1 MTANREEANRVV
13 IDRLHQLPL
22 FMGAVIVCFVF
33 VVPTLIGSA
42 LLQPTVG
49 RLLSGE
55 RDPNTIVGLLLNSFT
70 LYYGVLLALLSIAV
84 FDNYGKAQDAVAHE
98 ASSIIALYR
107 TFNAYPEPIRGAM
120 SDTLRQY
127 VDEETGPGWASQRT
141 NQASTRGTQLVDQ
154 LSRQLLGFRPGR
166 DAGEDLVHQAALR
179 TFEDFIEQRRL
190 RIQAAG
196 TSIPRVIWAVV
207 IVGAALNVFILW
219 LFDLK
224 RTTHFILGGVLMI
237 FVGLV
242 VYMVGVLDRPFHG
255 AHGLQPDDLIHARQ
269 QMNPRP

>member
-1 MTANREEANRVV
+1 M
-13 IDRLHQLPL
+13 IDRLHQLPI
-22 FMGAVIVCFVF
+22 FFGAVIVCFLF
-33 VVPTLIGSA
+33 LVPTLIGSA
-42 LLQPTVG
+42 LLQPAVG
-49 RLLSGE
+49 RLLRDE
-55 RDPNTIVGLLLNSFT
+55 KDPNTIVGLLLNSFT

-84 FDNYGKAQDAVAHE
+84 FENYGKAQDAVARE

-107 TFNAYPEPIRGAM
+107 TFSGYPEPIRTAM

-127 VDEETGPGWASQRT
+127 VDEEIGPGWASQRS
-141 NQASTRGTQLVDQ
+141 NQASTRGTLLVDQ
-154 LSRQLLGFRPGR
+154 LSRQLLGFRPNR
-166 DAGEDLVHQAALR
+166 DAAEDYIHQAALR
-179 TFEDFIEQRRL
+179 IFEDFIEQRRL

-196 TSIPRVIWAVV
+196 TSIPKVIWSVV
-207 IVGAALNVFILW
+207 IVGAGLNVFILW

-224 RTTHFILGGVLMI
+224 RTTHFLLGGVLMI

-255 AHGLQPDDLIHARQ
+255 AHGLQPDDLVHARQ